1 MKEDILDKSFKKAI
15 NGGSAGFM
23 AMTGQVFGLMWMRT
37 MINHQYRHGGTL
49 SSTFRTLYKEGGI
62 PRFYRGIGFALMQA
76 PISRFGDTAMN
87 IGMMELLKDSD
98 MNTATK
104 TFAGSCGAGLWRM
117 SIMPLDTLKSSM
129 QVNGNEGMNVIK
141 GRIRKQGMRT
151 MYNGALAS
159 GTATMIGHFP
169 WFLTYNK
176 LQEIIPKIDKYT
188 TIDRYD
194 RKQET
199 EFYNTKK
206 ILRSGFIGFCSS
218 SISDISSNAFR
229 VVKVNRQTQ
238 SSNLNYTQLV
248 KNIIEKEGIN
258 GLFTRGLKT
267 KIVANGIQ
275 GMLFTIIFDYL
286 RNN

>member
-1 MKEDILDKSFKKAI
+1 MKDDIIDKSFKKAI

-49 SSTFRTLYKEGGI
+49 SSTFKTLYKDGGI
-62 PRFYRGIGFALMQA
+62 PRFYRGISFALMQA

-129 QVNGNEGMNVIK
+129 QVNGNNGMCIVRDRIK
-141 GRIRKQGMRT
+141 QHGIRT
-151 MYNGALAS
+151 LYNGSLAS
-159 GTATMIGHFP
+159 GTATIVGHFP
-169 WFLTYNK
+169 WFLTYNY
-176 LQEIIPKIDKYT
+176 LQEMIPRIKKNT
-188 TIDRYD
+188 SIDRYNQ
-194 RKQET
+194 KQET
-199 EFYNTKK
+199 EYYNTKT

-218 SISDISSNAFR
+218 SVSDVSSNAFK

-238 SSNLNYTQLV
+238 SSDINYTQLV
-248 KNIIEKEGIN
+248 KNIIEKEGLN
-258 GLFTRGLKT
+258 GLLTRGLKT
-267 KIVANGIQ
+267 KIIANGIQ
-275 GMLFTIIFDYL
+275 GMLFTILFDYL

>member
-1 MKEDILDKSFKKAI
+1 MKDDILDKSFKKAI

-76 PISRFGDTAMN
+76 PVSRFGDTAMN

-129 QVNGNEGMNVIK
+129 QVNGNNGIK
-141 GRIRKQGMRT
+141 ILRDRINQQGLRT
-151 MYNGALAS
+151 MYNGSLAS
-159 GTATMIGHFP
+159 GTATMVGHFP
-169 WFLTYNK
+169 WFFTYNY
-176 LQEIIPKIDKYT
+176 LQELIPRIEQYT
-188 TIDRYD
+188 SADRYNQ
-194 RKQET
+194 RQET

-218 SISDISSNAFR
+218 SVSDVTSNAFR
-229 VVKVNRQTQ
+229 VIKVNRQTQ
-238 SSNLNYTQLV
+238 TDNISYSKLI

-258 GLFTRGLKT
+258 GLLTRGLKT

>member
-23 AMTGQVFGLMWMRT
+23 AMTGQVFSLMWMRT

-49 SSTFRTLYKEGGI
+49 SSTFKTLYKEGDL

-129 QVNGNEGMNVIK
+129 QVNGNNGISILRD
-141 GRIRKQGMRT
+141 RIRQQGLST
-151 MYNGALAS
+151 MYNSSLAS
-159 GTATMIGHFP
+159 GTATIVGHFP
-169 WFLTYNK
+169 WFLLIITY
-176 LQEIIPKIDKYT
+176 
-188 TIDRYD
+188 
-194 RKQET
+194 
-199 EFYNTKK
+199 
-206 ILRSGFIGFCSS
+206 
-218 SISDISSNAFR
+218 
-229 VVKVNRQTQ
+229 
-238 SSNLNYTQLV
+238 
-248 KNIIEKEGIN
+248 KN
-258 GLFTRGLKT
+258 
-267 KIVANGIQ
+267 
-275 GMLFTIIFDYL
+275 
-286 RNN
+286 